1 MYKSLLILIVY
12 KVFFQITSME
22 VIAMGKQ
29 PKTATNNAWCG
40 NTSNEGVKY
49 FHDKA
54 QKSATNNQ
62 WVSTGVAKGLLDEQ
76 Q

>member
-1 MYKSLLILIVY
+1 
-12 KVFFQITSME
+12 ME

-62 WVSTGVAKGLLDEQ
+62 WVSTGVAKGLLNDEE
-76 Q
+76 